1 MKKLLFTLL
10 LPSIVLTTM
19 AQSVKPT
26 IKDKAMKKFEL
37 QALPYAS
44 DALAPVI
51 SEQTISFHYGKHLQT
66 YINNLNNLIVGTA
79 FEGASLEDIVKGS
92 DGAIFNNAAQTF
104 NHQFYFNTFSP
115 NPATAPTGKLLAAIE
130 KKWGTLED
138 FKKEFAASGVAIF
151 GSGWVWLAA
160 DKEGALSIIKSANAD
175 TPLKQGF
182 TPLLCFDV
190 WEHAYYLDFQN
201 RRADHLADLWKITDW
216 SIVENR
222 YQ

>member
-115 NPATAPTGKLLAAIE
+115 NPATTPTGKLLAAIE

>member
-1 MKKLLFTLL
+1 MKKRLFTLL
-10 LPSIVLTTM
+10 LSSIVLTTM
-19 AQSVKPT
+19 AQSVKPI

-130 KKWGTLED
+130 RKWGTLED

-175 TPLKQGF
+175 TPLKQGL